1 MSESPIYRIPKA
13 MDFDMWWVKQF
24 TSKYLGT
31 SEGFEV
37 LQKFVPSIVL
47 ISRVFFFFQ
56 LPNRGQNSMKA
67 YLSMELDEMD
77 TGRDLDRA
85 TVTLIKHIVLH
96 GDALGLFSISVWSTG
111 L

>member
-47 ISRVFFFFQ
+47 ISRVFFFSSFQ
-56 LPNRGQNSMKA
+56 IEAKIL
-67 YLSMELDEMD
+67 
-77 TGRDLDRA
+77 
-85 TVTLIKHIVLH
+85 
-96 GDALGLFSISVWSTG
+96 
-111 L
+111 